1 MGFWKTFLACLSAIV
16 VSSILSFIF
25 SIIIIIGFFASLA
38 SLGEQSYTVGDNSV
52 LVVDLNTNFV
62 EKANAGL
69 LDNFNFS
76 TMSTNDNMSVYD
88 AVRAIEN
95 AAVDPRIK
103 GVYVKV
109 PMVIPSSLTTLYE
122 IRTALKN
129 FKDQSSG
136 DKFTV
141 AFGDGYSQGALYLS
155 SVCDQVYLNPAGAVD
170 WSGMSSSVMFFK
182 GAMDKL
188 GIEPQ
193 IIRHGQFKGAVE
205 PFMLTELSAENRLQT
220 EQLLG
225 SMWGYVVGQV
235 ASSRDVDST
244 ALQMAATELTAITP
258 DGAMKAGLVDSL
270 LYKDQVTANI
280 ENLVGHKPN
289 YVTVAEYKRSVTN
302 LNEIKHSTNK
312 IALIY
317 ADGDIGDVSSGSS
330 TEIVGNDLAAD
341 IRRAREDDNVKSIV
355 LRVNSPGGSV
365 LASDII
371 YREVYLARQIKP
383 VVVSMG
389 AYGASGGY
397 WISCPADAI
406 VVSPTTITGS
416 IGVFGLLFNVQKG
429 AREKLGVTVDIVST
443 NPSADMGSIFRS
455 LSPLERTFVQNQI
468 DTTYLKFINLVA
480 LGRDL
485 PVDSVDAMG
494 GGRVW
499 SGLQAVERGLAN
511 SCGTLG
517 DAIVIASEKAG
528 IENDYSVRVFN
539 EDKNSFFALFNSL
552 SSKVLT
558 SIFGGNSEAAQKA
571 LQVDRILKTQG
582 VRAAMPYQIII
593 EK

>member
-16 VSSILSFIF
+16 VSSILSFVF
-25 SIIIIIGFFASLA
+25 SIIIIIGFLASLA
-38 SLGEQSYTVGDNSV
+38 SFGEKSYAVDTNSV
-52 LVVDLNTNFV
+52 LVIDLGVDFI
-62 EKANAGL
+62 EKANTGL

-76 TMSTNDNMSVYD
+76 TMSISDNMSLYD

-109 PMVIPSSLTTLYE
+109 PLVIPSSLTTLYE

-141 AFGDGYSQGALYLS
+141 AFGDGYSQGAIYLS
-155 SVCDQVYLNPAGAVD
+155 SVCDQIYLNPAGAVD

-182 GAMDKL
+182 GTLDKL

-205 PFMLTELSAENRLQT
+205 PFMLTGLSAENRLQT

-235 ASSRDVDST
+235 ASSRRVDST
-244 ALQMAATELTAITP
+244 ALQTAASELSATTPNGAIV
-258 DGAMKAGLVDSL
+258 AGLVDSL
-270 LYKDQVTANI
+270 LYKDQVIANL
-280 ENLVGHKPN
+280 ENMVGHKPN
-289 YVTVAEYKRSVTN
+289 YVTLAEYKRSVTN
-302 LNEIKHSTNK
+302 LNEKYSANK

-317 ADGDIGDVSSGSS
+317 ADGEIGDISSGSGS
-330 TEIVGNDLAAD
+330 EIIGNDLAAD
-341 IRRAREDDNVKSIV
+341 IRRAREDDNVKAIV

-371 YREVYLARQIKP
+371 YREVYLARQSKP

-406 VVSPTTITGS
+406 VVCPTTITGS

-443 NPSADMGSIFRS
+443 NPSADMGSMMRS
-455 LSPLERTFVQNQI
+455 LSPLERTFIQHQI
-468 DTTYLKFINLVA
+468 DTTYNQFINLVA
-480 LGRDL
+480 IGRDI

-499 SGLQAVERGLAN
+499 SGLQAVELGLAN
-511 SCGTLG
+511 TCGTLG
-517 DAIVIASEKAG
+517 DAIVIASQKAG
-528 IENDYSVRVFN
+528 IENDYSVKMSN
-539 EDKNSFFALFNSL
+539 EDANSFFALFNSM
-552 SSKVLT
+552 SAKVANK
-558 SIFGGNSEAAQKA
+558 IFGGDSEIAQKA
-571 LQVDRILKTQG
+571 LQIERILKTQG
-582 VRAAMPYQIII
+582 VRAAMPYQIVID
-593 EK
+593 K